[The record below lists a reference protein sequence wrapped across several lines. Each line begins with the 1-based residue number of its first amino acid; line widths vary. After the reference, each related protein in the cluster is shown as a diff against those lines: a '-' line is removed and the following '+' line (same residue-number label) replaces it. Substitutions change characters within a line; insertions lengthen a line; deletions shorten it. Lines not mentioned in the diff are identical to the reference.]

1 MYRIKTITFINTLL
15 AVSLLMVTSCM
26 DPSIEDE
33 LDERPIRLAAN
44 RSFDATRAVTTNIQG
59 AVFDA
64 GEQINVWITGESN
77 DVTTTTQIGDFP
89 CVFTTGTASGGSN
102 ALTIAA
108 DKQPYYHYGKNSVAH
123 IYAAYPANN
132 DVNVTP
138 AMTTFTVQSDQRT
151 VQAYKNSDLM
161 MVPPFDHNKTAD
173 IVSLPFK
180 HKMAKLIVTAI
191 ADDGVTVDGELT
203 IGGVKRS
210 VDIDVASGD
219 FTSTYHVFDE
229 TEGSTTGERSEILM
243 LNGGAVLFP
252 PQEVTAV
259 RFITVTGT
267 KDGVA
272 QAAQFNI
279 MEKTFQE
286 GRVYKLNLHIGK
298 DDFTP
303 NADGSPHVSTITGW
317 SSDFDELTVTPS
329 GGYAGVQIATIDG
342 VVSTMD
348 QTVTADDLEDG
359 CYVHNGTARCPK
371 PAVTYGTT
379 DPVRLIEGADFRFAY
394 IDNVNSGTAIA
405 MVIGQGSYA
414 GLAAMQ
420 EFTIKRAK
428 GRIYFDE
435 GSDKTGENAVAFNPD
450 ENIGAV
456 VARNTGDG
464 DILYSVIADGDDEST
479 DCASVDPIDGT
490 VIIQNV
496 GKCTIL
502 ATASSG
508 RNYDYVSPNNTCKY
522 KIHINPKE
530 VKVGNL
536 TVTYAPTEFT
546 FDDTDKKLTS
556 LVVAD
561 GEHTLVEDVD
571 YTYTFTNNRHHGDAK
586 LTITGKGNYN
596 ESTKIEIAIPIN
608 QAKPTI
614 TVKET
619 ELALGVQTST
629 APKTRKKTR
638 EATTQDWAASKIR
651 FSLSPTSDVKSN
663 EYVSVNNNGLLTGL
677 KAHPEGGKT
686 TVYVSIVADDSE
698 HHDWVAAEQ
707 KSFDVKVYQ
716 SDFTFRIKRYSYSDY
731 REPQLH
737 ILSDGTP
744 EGAHTE
750 WICPAKGEWQIDCYG
765 AQGGSTPKH
774 TTERTGHR
782 RTSSDWG
789 AAIVAEDAANGY
801 GIYTNQGT
809 GGRGAHIAGR
819 IYLTKNMKLHVNLGQ
834 KGRSIYPGEQRLRG
848 TAAEICTVVD
858 QATAYANATGR
869 TPNGNKVNRGKNGGK
884 KNGDLSFI
892 KAGDY
897 EWAAFAWN
905 GGGGMVWGAHNME
918 HYPELYV
925 QDNWFLGNGAGT
937 GRSVVAVGPDADVAK
952 TGNSYAMFPVTGGGG
967 ATDVSLAWDEEGG
980 VYTPPEL
987 FVDADRTSNINYS
1000 YIDNSNTNGSRTF
1013 SFESI
1018 SPRYTRANGGTF
1030 EKWMAAHNMVNRE
1043 YGVGVQGDD
1052 QYKVGLKWKN
1062 PAHLFSRIIVAAGG
1076 GGALYY
1082 DSSNTFGDGGD
1093 GGAWEGTRG
1102 LFQDYG
1108 EGGYINAAGRGGIW
1122 QNWKM
1127 GSSNSRTN
1135 GDDRTDEYTCTGL
1148 ATNYPSDMVYSDGPL
1163 GGGWS
1168 GTDGMFGEGGNTFQP
1183 GQGCGG
1189 GGGGWYGG
1197 GAGCE
1202 DGSNGPGG
1210 GGSSFIWTDQ
1220 ESVRTYVSSQ
1230 RTQRSN
1236 FDINH
1241 SVTFG
1246 PPKLMYKFYNTIDAD
1261 YLNYNG
1267 FYPEVWHKKAANFY
1281 KFMPTNSTVKAEKN
1295 QSDGRKSELGIECPF
1310 FHQIVTKDAG
1320 ANAGDG
1326 WAKITLVEID
1336 DEQ

>member
-1 MYRIKTITFINTLL
+1 MYRIKTTVFLNTLL
-15 AVSLLMVTSCM
+15 AVGLLTVTACM

-44 RSFDATRAVTTNIQG
+44 RSFDATRAVTTDIQG

-64 GEQINVWITGESN
+64 GETVNVWITGESE

-108 DKQPYYHYGKNSVAH
+108 DKQPYYHYGKSSVAH

-151 VQAYKNSDLM
+151 AQAYKNSDLM
-161 MVPPFDHNKTAD
+161 MVKPFDHNKTAD

-210 VDIDVASGD
+210 IDIDVPAGD

-252 PQEVTAV
+252 PQDVTAV

-317 SSDFDELTVTPS
+317 SEEFDELTVTPS
-329 GGYAGVQIATIDG
+329 GGYAGVQIADIDG
-342 VVSTMD
+342 AVSTMD
-348 QTVTADDLEDG
+348 QTVTTSDLEDN

-371 PAVTYGTT
+371 PAVTYGSEN
-379 DPVRLIEGADFRFAY
+379 PVRLIEGADFRFAY

-414 GLAAMQ
+414 GLAAMK

-428 GRIYFDE
+428 GRIYFDD
-435 GSDKTGENAVAFNPD
+435 GSDKTGEEAVAFNPD

-464 DILYSVIADGDDEST
+464 NILYSVIADGDDETT
-479 DCASVDPIDGT
+479 DCASVDPVDGT
-490 VIIQNV
+490 VIIQNQ

-508 RNYDYVSPNNTCKY
+508 RNYDYESPNNTCKY

-571 YTYTFTNNRHHGDAK
+571 YTYTFTNNRHHGNAK

-596 ESTKIEIAIPIN
+596 ESTKIEIDVPIN

-619 ELALGVQTST
+619 ELALGIHSAT
-629 APKTRKKTR
+629 APKSRKKTR
-638 EATTQDWAASKIR
+638 EATTQDWAQSKIR
-651 FSLSPTSDVKSN
+651 FSLSPTADVKSN
-663 EYVSVNNNGLLTGL
+663 SVLTVNNNGLLTGL
-677 KAHPEGGKT
+677 AEGST
-686 TVYVSIVADDSE
+686 TVYVCIDADDSE
-698 HHDWVAAEQ
+698 YGDWIAADQ
-707 KSFDVKVYQ
+707 KSFNVTVYP
-716 SDFTFRIKRYSYSDY
+716 SDFTFRIKRYAFDDY

-765 AQGGSTPKH
+765 AQGGTTPKY
-774 TTERTGHR
+774 TTERTGNYR
-782 RTSSDWG
+782 KNTTTDEKYAG
-789 AAIVAEDAANGY
+789 PKITPAAYN
-801 GIYTNQGT
+801 NQGT

-819 IYLTKNMKLHVNLGQ
+819 IMLTKNKVLHVNLGQ
-834 KGRSIYPGEQRLRG
+834 KGRVVYPGEQRVRG
-848 TAAEICTVVD
+848 SKSAIYKDTSTP
-858 QATAYANATGR
+858 AN
-869 TPNGNKVNRGKNGGK
+869 NKSIRGSNGGK
-884 KNGDLSFI
+884 VSGSLGYL

-897 EWAAFAWN
+897 EWAGFAWN
-905 GGGGMVWGAHNME
+905 GGGGLVWGAHNMYQ
-918 HYPELYV
+918 YPTFYD
-925 QDNWFLGNGAGT
+925 QDNIWVGNTAST
-937 GRSVVAVGPDADVAK
+937 QRSPAAVVEDDFKDPD
-952 TGNSYAMFPVTGGGG
+952 GNSFANRLGQSYNMFPMPSGGG

-980 VYTPPEL
+980 VYTPPTSYT
-987 FVDADRTSNINYS
+987 DAQKNASDGWKY
-1000 YIDNSNTNGSRTF
+1000 
-1013 SFESI
+1013 
-1018 SPRYTRANGGTF
+1018 
-1030 EKWMAAHNMVNRE
+1030 AHNMVNRE
-1043 YGVGVQGDD
+1043 YGVGVDGDD
-1052 QYKVGLKWKN
+1052 NNMVGLQWKN
-1062 PAHLFSRIIVAAGG
+1062 PAHLYSRIIVAGG
-1076 GGALYY
+1076 GGGGLYY
-1082 DSSNTFGDGGD
+1082 DSNNTFGDGGD
-1093 GGAWEGTRG
+1093 GGAWEGKQG
-1102 LFQDYG
+1102 LFNDYG
-1108 EGGYINAAGRGGIW
+1108 TGGRINEGGRCGMPTY
-1122 QNWKM
+1122 NWM
-1127 GSSNSRTN
+1127 QGSRTRSDN
-1135 GDDRTDEYTCTGL
+1135 RTGEYTATG
-1148 ATNYPSDMVYSDGPL
+1148 TQTTYPSDIVYIDGPV
-1163 GGGWS
+1163 GGCWS

-1183 GQGCGG
+1183 AQGCGG

-1197 GAGCE
+1197 GAGGE
-1202 DGSNGPGG
+1202 SGGNGSGG
-1210 GGSSFIWTDQ
+1210 GGSSFMWTDQ
-1220 ESVRTYVSSQ
+1220 EKVERFISALSKWFTPIDTYSGAVE
-1230 RTQRSN
+1230 
-1236 FDINH
+1236 
-1241 SVTFG
+1241 
-1246 PPKLMYKFYNTIDAD
+1246 MYKYYDSLEKDYYNQHGWYAGSGGYIQCSAWNSGT
-1261 YLNYNG
+1261 YNNRIT
-1267 FYPEVWHKKAANFY
+1267 FSEWTEWHKKASNFY
-1281 KFMPTNSTVKAEKN
+1281 KFMPTNSTAK
-1295 QSDGRKSELGIECPF
+1295 QTRGSQLGIECPF
-1310 FHQIVTKDAG
+1310 FHEVVTKDAG
-1320 ANAGDG
+1320 VNAGDG